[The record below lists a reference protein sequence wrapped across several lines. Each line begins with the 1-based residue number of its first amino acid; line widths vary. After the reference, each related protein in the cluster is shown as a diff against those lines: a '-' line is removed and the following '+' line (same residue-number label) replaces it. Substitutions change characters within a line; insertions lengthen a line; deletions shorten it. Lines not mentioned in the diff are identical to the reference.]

1 MTFFEAAESLKVW
14 PHPLRPLAAKFLP
27 LCRKLR
33 AEAEEARAIIA
44 PVLKERRARRTQG
57 TQQASEKSAE
67 KEREEEEEEE
77 APGDMIEWA
86 EQTANGAVYDP
97 ALLQMKVSLASIHT
111 TSDLVSQAIF
121 NLCSRPELVD
131 DLRKEVIS
139 VIGQQGWVKTAIY
152 QLKLMDSV
160 LKETQRLKPISIG
173 ILLLLFLLFLRLSTD
188 MI

>member
-67 KEREEEEEEE
+67 KEREEEEEE

-173 ILLLLFLLFLRLSTD
+173 ILLLLLFLRLSTD
-188 MI
+188 IIC